1 MKILPRFLYLF
12 CFLGMAVA
20 AALSLDRALQPS
32 MSTILLRAVIMGG
45 LLGAAGLVH
54 RKAWGVSL
62 VLLPVGAYVLF
73 RTVVPPEA
81 GVNGISGLYHFY
93 VHQFATGTEQYAA
106 KFFPLDLTGAPELRL
121 LLATIV
127 YCLTGVASF
136 SALSLRRPIPGV
148 TLVLVLLGFSFT
160 VDTIPRVLVPAIVFL
175 VFASCVMVLSRSLER
190 RTWRLRDAVPG
201 VLVGAA
207 GAALAVVLLAA
218 APSAAAAPW
227 QDWRTWDPFNQG
239 SSIYSFNWLQNYPQ
253 LLNPANNVVIM
264 KVESSKPSYWRANAL
279 DEFTGQAWVA
289 SQGFL
294 QEIER
299 TRETTSYVYSIP
311 AADPAPAGQTVTER
325 FQVRSV
331 YTNYFF
337 TGGDPRFLTL
347 NQDIVLRMNGMRSL
361 HVVNALGPS
370 LDYTLKAVIPKVT
383 PSSLVALGSGYPE
396 DMERYLD
403 LPFPRVAQLDGTDKS
418 AAFRDAVSQ
427 ASADGEQWAGLYG
440 LNQTIVGNATDPY
453 QIALRLERYLRQN
466 NRYTL
471 EPPPSDFSSPY
482 AAFLFDTHA
491 GYCQHFAGAM
501 ALLLRFNGVPA
512 RVAVGFTSGEPE
524 SSGVYSV
531 STNNAHAWVEA
542 YFPTAGWV
550 AFDPTPG
557 RNLPNAGASSTSPG
571 FKDPFASSPT
581 GSTTVTTEASPDQLP
596 SKPVAGT
603 DTTRDSSPSWISG
616 VPWLPWVLGVMVLL
630 IGWPVG
636 RRLWRERGL
645 RHGTLTQRFAASLRL
660 LRGTLS
666 TYGVAATGSSA
677 FEEVLDLIEEHLGL
691 ERDPVLAARAGA
703 VLFGGRSARPEDLER
718 AEAFRGEVERRLRK
732 QRGWP
737 KTALTWFWAP
747 RETRRS
753 PGLGAPAQSPA
764 RVVRGMPIRH

>member
-1 MKILPRFLYLF
+1 
-12 CFLGMAVA
+12 
-20 AALSLDRALQPS
+20 
-32 MSTILLRAVIMGG
+32 
-45 LLGAAGLVH
+45 
-54 RKAWGVSL
+54 
-62 VLLPVGAYVLF
+62 
-73 RTVVPPEA
+73 
-81 GVNGISGLYHFY
+81 
-93 VHQFATGTEQYAA
+93 
-106 KFFPLDLTGAPELRL
+106 
-121 LLATIV
+121 
-127 YCLTGVASF
+127 
-136 SALSLRRPIPGV
+136 
-148 TLVLVLLGFSFT
+148 
-160 VDTIPRVLVPAIVFL
+160 
-175 VFASCVMVLSRSLER
+175 
-190 RTWRLRDAVPG
+190 
-201 VLVGAA
+201 
-207 GAALAVVLLAA
+207 
-218 APSAAAAPW
+218 
-227 QDWRTWDPFNQG
+227 
-239 SSIYSFNWLQNYPQ
+239 
-253 LLNPANNVVIM
+253 
-264 KVESSKPSYWRANAL
+264 
-279 DEFTGQAWVA
+279 
-289 SQGFL
+289 
-294 QEIER
+294 
-299 TRETTSYVYSIP
+299 
-311 AADPAPAGQTVTER
+311 
-325 FQVRSV
+325 
-331 YTNYFF
+331 
-337 TGGDPRFLTL
+337 
-347 NQDIVLRMNGMRSL
+347 MNDMRSL

-666 TYGVAATGSSA
+666 TYGVAATRSSA

-747 RETRRS
+747 QETRRG
-753 PGLGAPAQSPA
+753 PRLGAPAQSPA
-764 RVVRGMPIRH
+764 RVVRGTPIRH